1 MVKIGF
7 IGTGGIGKQHLKNLS
22 TMKDVKILACC
33 DTSND
38 TLNEVKKTYSCNIYN
53 YHNEMLEMEN
63 LDGVYICLPPF
74 AHTGQELD
82 CIRKGVHFFVE
93 KPISLSLEYSLK
105 VAKEAKKKNII
116 TAVGYQR
123 RYWDL
128 AEIAKKVI
136 KNKEIVFVWG
146 YWIGDIPSPFWW
158 KDKKLCGGQIVEQ
171 TTHIYDYL
179 RFLIGEVDEVYAIS
193 YKGALKKEIKDFTL
207 EDASIATLKFKNG
220 TIGEITSSCIISQ
233 GFKEGISIFSK
244 DFYLICEGSKLIIH
258 EQFRTIEEKSKLD
271 PMRAEDEIFIQSLK
285 TSNPALIKCDYDEGL
300 KTLNLTL
307 KVEESL
313 KQGKP
318 VKVGS

>member
-7 IGTGGIGKQHLKNLS
+7 IGTGGIARHHLKNLS
-22 TMKDVKILACC
+22 IMNDVKILACC
-33 DTSND
+33 DTNLD
-38 TLNEVKKTYSCNIYN
+38 TLIDVKKTYSCNIYDD
-53 YHNEMLEMEN
+53 YKEMLEMED

-82 CIRKGVHFFVE
+82 CIQKGVHFFVE
-93 KPISLSLEYSLK
+93 KPISLSLEYSSK

-128 AEIAKKVI
+128 AEIAKKII
-136 KNKEIVFVWG
+136 KDKEIVFIWG
-146 YWIGDIPSPFWW
+146 YWIGGIPSPFWW

-179 RFLIGEVDEVYAIS
+179 RFLLGEVEEVYAIS
-193 YKGALKKEIKDFTL
+193 YKGAIKKEIKDFTL

-220 TIGEITSSCIISQ
+220 TIGEVTSSCIISQ
-233 GFKEGISIFSK
+233 GFKEGISVFSR
-244 DFYLICEGSKLIIH
+244 DFYFICEGSKLIIH
-258 EQFRTIEEKSKLD
+258 EPFRTIEEKSRMD
-271 PMRAEDEIFIQSLK
+271 PIRVEDEVFIESIK
-285 TSNPALIKCDYDEGL
+285 TSNPALIKCDYEEGL

-313 KQGKP
+313 KQGKT
-318 VKVGS
+318 VKVDS